1 MKTKEEVLQEIFDND
16 PMGILDLDDKNQK
29 QKMIWDVYD
38 YMMHPILGYRW
49 KQPSINP
56 RRKRNENELDS
67 Y

>member
-1 MKTKEEVLQEIFDND
+1 MKDKEEVLQEIFDND
-16 PMGILDLDDKNQK
+16 PMGILDLDNKNQK

-38 YMMHPILGYRW
+38 YYMHPILGYRW

-56 RRKRNENELDS
+56 RGNRNDNELNS

>member
-1 MKTKEEVLQEIFDND
+1 MKNKEEVLQEIFDN
-16 PMGILDLDDKNQK
+16 KNQK

-38 YMMHPILGYRW
+38 YYMHPILGYRW

-56 RRKRNENELDS
+56 RGKRNENELDS

>member
-1 MKTKEEVLQEIFDND
+1 MKDKEEVLQEIFDN
-16 PMGILDLDDKNQK
+16 KNQK

-38 YMMHPILGYRW
+38 YYMHPILGYRW

-56 RRKRNENELDS
+56 RGNRNDNELNS